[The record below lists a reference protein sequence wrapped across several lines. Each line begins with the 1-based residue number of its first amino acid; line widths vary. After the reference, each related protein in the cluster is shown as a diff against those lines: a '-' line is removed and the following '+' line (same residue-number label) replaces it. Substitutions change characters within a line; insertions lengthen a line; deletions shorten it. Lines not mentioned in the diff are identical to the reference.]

1 MTKEEK
7 YIKAKN
13 KIKQIKNFRWFVL
26 AAVMASIYMI
36 GFSVF
41 LYTNENQY
49 SLTPIAIFIAT
60 TFGVWVIAFF
70 EYIKIF
76 NQKVFFLKDWEEKQ
90 IQKYMKKEEVRIDS
104 KRYQ

>member
-26 AAVMASIYMI
+26 VAGMASIYMI
-36 GFSVF
+36 VFSVF

-49 SLTPIAIFIAT
+49 SLTPITIFIAT
-60 TFGVWVIAFF
+60 TFGVWVIVFF
-70 EYIKIF
+70 EHLKIF
-76 NQKVFFLKDWEEKQ
+76 NQKAFFLKGWEEKQ
-90 IQKYMKKEEVRIDS
+90 IQKYMKKEEAHIDS
-104 KRYQ
+104 RRYQ